1 VGIATGALDPLNAM
15 LRVHAVTVEPAQVIV
30 ERLLSDVAKEWEL
43 TGVTLGDQ
51 GQSQLDYVVRL
62 RPRTRRGELLRDLR
76 DRGGPN
82 VTGAEF
88 R

>member
-1 VGIATGALDPLNAM
+1 M

-62 RPRTRRGELLRDLR
+62 RSRTRRGELLRDLR